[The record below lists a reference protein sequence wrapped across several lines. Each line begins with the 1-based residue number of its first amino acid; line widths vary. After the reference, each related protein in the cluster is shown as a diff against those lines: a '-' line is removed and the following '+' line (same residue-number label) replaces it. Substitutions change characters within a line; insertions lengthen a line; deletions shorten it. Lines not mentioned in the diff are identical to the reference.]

1 MARTPSFAVTDSQRG
16 WRVEVPASLSDTGKR
31 IQRYF
36 PTREKGTEFA
46 KSLRRN
52 FKDFGSQAR
61 TLSPGSTEDAT
72 KALELLEGF
81 ETTLTACAR
90 FYIAHR
96 DKRSKAPT
104 MGEAM
109 AKGANLRKKLSA
121 RYRQSL
127 KNLQKRLP
135 SAFAAMNLVD
145 LTPGGISEA
154 LTEMTNGATAW
165 KNALRMLSAIL
176 TDYVKDGTIHE
187 NPCKR
192 VQLPKVKSNDEVVI
206 YQVGELQAL
215 FNACKD
221 YDSGSDPKCAA
232 CATPFAFLAF
242 AGIRPTELTRLNW
255 EDVSLELSSI
265 RLGGRV
271 TKTGKTRNV
280 RINPTLKAWI
290 ESIPEEKRK
299 GRITPGR
306 WTQKATRV
314 RREAGLDGRK
324 LQDALRHSFG
334 SYMLA
339 TENDF
344 DALKADMGHQHFEV
358 FFAHYHNSM
367 TKDQAA
373 PYWKILPPN
382 PAFT

>member
-1 MARTPSFAVTDSQRG
+1 MARTPSFAVTDSPRG
-16 WRVEVPASLSDTGKR
+16 WRVEVPASLSETGKR

-46 KSLRRN
+46 KNLRKG
-52 FKDFGSQAR
+52 FKDFGTQAR

-90 FYIAHR
+90 FYIAHH
-96 DKRSKAPT
+96 DKRTKAPT

-109 AKGANLRKKLSA
+109 ANGAKLRKDLSA
-121 RYRQSL
+121 RYRQAL

-135 SAFAAMNLVD
+135 AAFATTNLVD
-145 LTPGGISEA
+145 LTPACISGA

-176 TDYVKDGTIHE
+176 TDYVKDGTLHD

-206 YQVGELQAL
+206 YEVGELQAL
-215 FNACKD
+215 FSACKN
-221 YDSGSDPKCAA
+221 YESGSDPKCAA
-232 CATPFAFLAF
+232 CAIPFAFLAF
-242 AGIRPTELTRLNW
+242 AGIRPTELTRLTW
-255 EDVSLELSSI
+255 DDVKLDLLSI

-290 ESIPEEKRK
+290 ETIPEGKRK
-299 GRITPGR
+299 GRIIPGR

-339 TENDF
+339 TENDL
-344 DALKADMGHQHFEV
+344 DALKLDMGHQHLEV
-358 FFAHYHNSM
+358 FFSHYHNAM

-373 PYWKILPPN
+373 PYWEILPQ
-382 PAFT
+382 

>member
-1 MARTPSFAVTDSQRG
+1 MARTPSFAVVDSPRG
-16 WRVEVPASLSDTGKR
+16 WRVEVPASQSETGRR

-46 KSLRRN
+46 RSLRKG
-52 FKDFGSQAR
+52 FKDFGCQAR
-61 TLSPGSTEDAT
+61 TLSPGSAEDAT

-81 ETTLTACAR
+81 ETTLAACAR
-90 FYIAHR
+90 FYIAHH

-104 MGEAM
+104 MAEAM
-109 AKGANLRKKLSA
+109 AKGTILRKDLSA
-121 RYRQSL
+121 RYRQAL

-135 SAFAAMNLVD
+135 TAFAATNLVD
-145 LTPGGISEA
+145 LTPASISEA
-154 LTEMTNGATAW
+154 LTEMTTGATAW

-176 TDYVKDGTIHE
+176 TDYVKDGTIHD

-206 YQVGELQAL
+206 YEVGELRAL
-215 FNACKD
+215 FNACKN
-221 YDSGSDPKCAA
+221 YDSGRDPKCAA
-232 CATPFAFLAF
+232 CAIPFAFLAF
-242 AGIRPTELTRLNW
+242 AGVRPTELTRLAW
-255 EDVSLELSSI
+255 EDVKLDLLSV

-290 ESIPEEKRK
+290 ETIPDEQRK
-299 GRITPGR
+299 GRIIPGR

-314 RREAGLDGRK
+314 RKEAGLDGRE
-324 LQDALRHSFG
+324 LQDALRHSYG

-339 TENDF
+339 TENDI
-344 DALKADMGHQHFEV
+344 DALKADMGHQHLEV
-358 FFAHYHNSM
+358 FFRHYHNSM
-367 TKDQAA
+367 TKEEAE
-373 PYWKILPPN
+373 PYWKVLP
-382 PAFT
+382 A